1 LSYETPDGAWFRLYR
16 TPYAGTAR
24 HTIAGWE
31 VEDLKAEVAK
41 LKARGVAFEE
51 DRSKQ
56 FQTVDGIATTQSGR
70 GWPASRTARATFS
83 AWPRQMRPPA
93 PPDGETCLADEVSRN
108 GANVP

>member
-1 LSYETPDGAWFRLYR
+1 MLRDQPHPRTIPANDLGRARAFHADKLGLTPTREDPAGLSYETPDGAWFRLYR

-31 VEDLKAEVAK
+31 VEDLEAEVAK

-56 FQTVDGIATTQSGR
+56 FQTVDGIATT
-70 GWPASRTARATFS
+70 
-83 AWPRQMRPPA
+83 
-93 PPDGETCLADEVSRN
+93 
-108 GANVP
+108 